1 MVWSRNHA
9 EAQSSNLPLYLKY
22 HFTGAGRHEQDQK
35 STVLRAP
42 TNTLITEIFTIL
54 LNAAPGPS
62 TKEYSN
68 NQVGFWFG
76 LVKLV
81 DQWFEKYTRQ
91 FSGTLSPE
99 ACLEVSP
106 TLLYVFMLKSISIA

>member
-9 EAQSSNLPLYLKY
+9 EAQSSNLSLYLKY

-81 DQWFEKYTRQ
+81 DQ
-91 FSGTLSPE
+91 
-99 ACLEVSP
+99 
-106 TLLYVFMLKSISIA
+106 